1 MKLSD
6 IVFVPSPQHT
16 GLWFTIKFLNL
27 FIPKIRELTFLLE
40 SGVKDEHADVN
51 YIHKY
56 EYPLDEP
63 TIVHIHFP
71 IVQHLNFDV
80 NYPTNQFQRRWYANL
95 ATLRAAPVQTI
106 LMFCNFFKTVI
117 PIRDPFAAILTR
129 EARHPQFRHF
139 FIVDNFVALA
149 TEFAQHPNVK
159 FLPIDMVDSV
169 EQRRSILLGV
179 LKHCSI
185 EPVDEL
191 VNMVATKWIPENVTP
206 GNRFKKLYEEGKI
219 DELRMLL
226 GPKWAEVEYL
236 KKMSSLIMPF
246 MSELGYSRKKMFRGL

>member
-6 IVFVPSPQHT
+6 IVFVPSAQHT
-16 GLWFTIKFLNL
+16 GLWFALKFLQR
-27 FIPKIRELTFLLE
+27 FIPNVKELTFLLE
-40 SGVKDEHADVN
+40 SGVKDDRADVD

-63 TIVHIHFP
+63 TIAHIHLP

-80 NYPTNQFQRRWYANL
+80 NYPSNRFQQKWYANL
-95 ATLRAAPVQTI
+95 ATLRCVPVQTI

-149 TEFAQHPNVK
+149 TEFVQHPNVK
-159 FLPIDMVDSV
+159 FLPIDMTDDVG
-169 EQRRSILLGV
+169 RRKLILSDI

-185 EPVDEL
+185 EPDEKIL
-191 VNMVATKWIPENVTP
+191 DEVATKWTPENITP
-206 GNRFKKLYEEGKI
+206 GNRFKKLYEEGNI
-219 DELRMLL
+219 EELRMLL

-236 KKMSSLIMPF
+236 KNMASIILPF
-246 MSELGYSRKKMFRGL
+246 MTELGYSRKEMFRGL